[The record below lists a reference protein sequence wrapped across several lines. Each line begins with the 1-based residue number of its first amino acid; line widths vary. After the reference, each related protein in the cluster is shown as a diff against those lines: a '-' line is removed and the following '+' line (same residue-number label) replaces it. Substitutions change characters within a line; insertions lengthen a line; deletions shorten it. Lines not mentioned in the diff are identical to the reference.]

1 MPANSKY
8 LTTSRAQRF
17 VRLLT
22 GFVGGYAITTLV
34 HLLAASYLSKSIVL
48 ITFTFSG
55 FILWAVL
62 FITAYIP
69 KKTCQAVVIYT
80 GISLVLGMLLFCVP
94 ANQPTLY

>member
-8 LTTSRAQRF
+8 LTTSRAQRLL
-17 VRLLT
+17 RLLT

-34 HLLAASYLSKSIVL
+34 HLLAASYVSKSIAL

-69 KKTCQAVVIYT
+69 KKTWHALVIYT
-80 GISLVLGMLLFCVP
+80 GISVILGMLLFCVP
-94 ANQPTLY
+94 ANQPTL